1 MRGLLPHVM
10 VPGAILCRV
19 VFLHLWAAMSAAQS
33 PGYQPR
39 RSLFMVLVL
48 GTIDRCG
55 LLSTHRHLYSSG
67 KHLSCHSIT
76 RSVIGSPLPL
86 CSFHFIIA
94 SVSVPVVALVHL
106 LGPSPWESTID
117 KRLRC

>member
-55 LLSTHRHLYSSG
+55 LLSTLTGICIPLGSTFR
-67 KHLSCHSIT
+67 
-76 RSVIGSPLPL
+76 VIQ
-86 CSFHFIIA
+86 
-94 SVSVPVVALVHL
+94 L
-106 LGPSPWESTID
+106 LAQ
-117 KRLRC
+117 